1 MRENKVILVTGGSKG
16 IGENICIKAA
26 SKYSTLI
33 FTYHKNQK
41 KAFAIKNRLLNINQN
56 IHALKLDLT
65 KQKSINKLLSDIKNK
80 IKIKNIDI
88 LINNAAVSQIK
99 KVSKITN
106 KDWEFVLNSNLR
118 GPFFL
123 TQKIVEQM
131 KNKQWGRI
139 VNISSIGGQ
148 WGGKDQVH
156 YAISKSGIIGMT
168 KSFAKVYSKSNITCN
183 AVSPGLVLTNMSK
196 NEIYSKAGKKKI
208 KNIPVGRIANMSE
221 ITDTVMFLC
230 KKESSYITGQTINV
244 NGGMLFS

>member
-33 FTYHKNQK
+33 FTYYKNQK

-99 KVSKITN
+99 KVSNITN
-106 KDWEFVLNSNLR
+106 
-118 GPFFL
+118 
-123 TQKIVEQM
+123 
-131 KNKQWGRI
+131 
-139 VNISSIGGQ
+139 
-148 WGGKDQVH
+148 
-156 YAISKSGIIGMT
+156 
-168 KSFAKVYSKSNITCN
+168 
-183 AVSPGLVLTNMSK
+183 
-196 NEIYSKAGKKKI
+196 
-208 KNIPVGRIANMSE
+208 
-221 ITDTVMFLC
+221 
-230 KKESSYITGQTINV
+230 
-244 NGGMLFS
+244 